1 MAEKLVTYIDDKEE
15 LFNEI
20 LELKDKQKRILLQLK
35 EVKQPYRNVLYKRYI
50 KGKSFVKIAD
60 EMHYDFKYTTNLNG
74 IALNEFDKLD
84 KVVEKNGWI
93 KTIKY
98 VLIIIA
104 IVFCVGSYQKVV
116 KSLIKGSFF
125 IFKGEI
131 RNGKWKIF
139 RIM

>member
-1 MAEKLVTYIDDKEE
+1 M
-15 LFNEI
+15 
-20 LELKDKQKRILLQLK
+20 
-35 EVKQPYRNVLYKRYI
+35 YKRYI

>member
-35 EVKQPYRNVLYKRYI
+35 EVKHPYRNLLYKRYI

-84 KVVEKNGWI
+84 KVVEKNG
-93 KTIKY
+93 
-98 VLIIIA
+98 
-104 IVFCVGSYQKVV
+104 
-116 KSLIKGSFF
+116 
-125 IFKGEI
+125 
-131 RNGKWKIF
+131 
-139 RIM
+139 